1 MTQAATETLEF
12 FQDQERLG
20 KEFEE
25 DVLNLFNKYLEKG
38 LAPLSVSAATLG
50 QTLMLMIA
58 SATSQIEDK
67 KVAVEDAMNVFNR
80 TVEYV
85 RTTTMDN
92 IDKIVEVMNAPQ
104 IEGSENEQ
112 R

>member
-25 DVLNLFNKYLEKG
+25 DTLNLFNKYLKKG
-38 LAPLSVSAATLG
+38 LAPLSVSAATLS
-50 QTLMLMIA
+50 QTMLLMIA
-58 SATSQIEDK
+58 SATSQIEDRET
-67 KVAVEDAMNVFNR
+67 AVTDAVRVFDK

-85 RTTTMDN
+85 RKSTMEN
-92 IDKIVEVMNAPQ
+92 IDKIVEVMSAPQ
-104 IEGSENEQ
+104 IEDAANE
-112 R
+112 